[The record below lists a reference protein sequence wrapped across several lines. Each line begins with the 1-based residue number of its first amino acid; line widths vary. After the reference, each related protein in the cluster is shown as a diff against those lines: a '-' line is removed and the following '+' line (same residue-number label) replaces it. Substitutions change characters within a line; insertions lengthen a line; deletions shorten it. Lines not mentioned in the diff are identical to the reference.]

1 VRSIGCLGCH
11 IIDENDRAAVGPR
24 RTFGQPLKSVG
35 SKTTYAWLYNWVRDP
50 KHYNPGTYMPDLRL
64 TDPQV
69 ADVATYLTTL
79 TGPAGTAAPV
89 TPTQAQIDAVLLD
102 YLRNLMPLAEAQGRL
117 AKMDTNAKQLDLGQ
131 RVITRYGCFSCH
143 DIKGFETTQPIGVDL
158 SEEGS
163 KLVTRL
169 DFAFVDIEHSKL
181 DWFHQK
187 LRDPRSF
194 DQGRVLEPLEKLRMP
209 DFHFN
214 EVENERLQTAIMSF
228 QRDVQPASAL
238 PPRTAKRDY
247 TVRGRALV
255 RRQNCVGCHEIEGDG
270 GDYRTVV
277 SDPTLAPPMLTPEGA
292 KVQPDWL
299 YAFLQA
305 PITIRPWL
313 NVRMPTFGLD
323 DGRWNAIIDY
333 FEATGNSIG
342 SFRTYNH
349 AELTSMAGPGK
360 ELFDLLKCQQCHVL
374 GALPA
379 DQPLS
384 NLAPDLRMTHER
396 LKPEWILDWL
406 RNPGRI
412 QPGTRMPQF
421 WPTPPYP
428 KSSFPQLGAD
438 AEAQIRAIRDHLM
451 TLRGGPSP
459 RRPTASQSTN

>member
-1 VRSIGCLGCH
+1 
-11 IIDENDRAAVGPR
+11 
-24 RTFGQPLKSVG
+24 
-35 SKTTYAWLYNWVRDP
+35 
-50 KHYNPGTYMPDLRL
+50 M
-64 TDPQV
+64 
-69 ADVATYLTTL
+69 
-79 TGPAGTAAPV
+79 
-89 TPTQAQIDAVLLD
+89 LLD

-117 AKMDTNAKQLDLGQ
+117 AKMDATAKQLDLGQ
-131 RVITRYGCFSCH
+131 RVIARYGCFSCH

-187 LRDPRSF
+187 LKDPRSF

-277 SDPTLAPPMLTPEGA
+277 NDPTLAPPPLTPEGA

-299 YAFLQA
+299 YAFIQA

-323 DGRWNAIIDY
+323 DGR
-333 FEATGNSIG
+333 
-342 SFRTYNH
+342 
-349 AELTSMAGPGK
+349 
-360 ELFDLLKCQQCHVL
+360 
-374 GALPA
+374 
-379 DQPLS
+379 
-384 NLAPDLRMTHER
+384 
-396 LKPEWILDWL
+396 
-406 RNPGRI
+406 
-412 QPGTRMPQF
+412 
-421 WPTPPYP
+421 
-428 KSSFPQLGAD
+428 
-438 AEAQIRAIRDHLM
+438 
-451 TLRGGPSP
+451 
-459 RRPTASQSTN
+459 